1 MSRASI
7 PANDVVEVTQ
17 LIFELGFRNDH
28 SADTM
33 YELVAEDYSSTG
45 PMGDMNGRA
54 ALAAWGAKRVTNP
67 SQVRHVLSNVRV
79 FEVDGVL
86 SATTYYVAFRD
97 SGDNPAVPAS
107 MGEYH
112 DTFTR
117 VDGAL
122 RFASRRVVPVFV
134 NTEAPRPQIG
144 GSR

>member
-1 MSRASI
+1 MSVT
-7 PANDVVEVTQ
+7 ANDVVEVSQ

-33 YELVAEDYSSTG
+33 HELVAEDYTSTG
-45 PMGDMNGRA
+45 PMGGMNGRE
-54 ALAAWGAKRVTNP
+54 ALADWGAKRITNP

-79 FEVDGVL
+79 FEADGVL
-86 SATTYYVAFRD
+86 CATTYYVAFRD
-97 SGDNPAVPAS
+97 SGYNPAVPAS

-117 VDGAL
+117 VDGKL
-122 RFASRRVVPVFV
+122 RFASRHVVPVFV
-134 NTEAPRPQIG
+134 NAEAPRPQIG